1 MIYFAVRQE
10 TTKRVERKT
19 RNVPFHLHLMEK
31 HTTESARVNRYYRQS
46 NRYYMMTFHDK
57 EFVHYEK
64 LEVNHF
70 PFYFLLS
77 YQDPNGELW
86 CSTETDKR
94 GRHKPG
100 GGHWGYCHDGCDKK
114 PIARVRKLALLD

>member
-1 MIYFAVRQE
+1 
-10 TTKRVERKT
+10 
-19 RNVPFHLHLMEK
+19 
-31 HTTESARVNRYYRQS
+31 
-46 NRYYMMTFHDK
+46 MMTFQ
-57 EFVHYEK
+57 FVHYEK

-114 PIARVRKLALLD
+114 PIARVKI